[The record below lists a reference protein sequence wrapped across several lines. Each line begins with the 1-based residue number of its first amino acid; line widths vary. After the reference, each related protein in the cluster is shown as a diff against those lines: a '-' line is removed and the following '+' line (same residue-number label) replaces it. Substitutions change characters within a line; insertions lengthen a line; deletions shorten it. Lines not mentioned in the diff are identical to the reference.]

1 VVSLVP
7 ERAERTMVRFAPRT
21 MLRHLSA
28 PLPRLRTIRANFLAI
43 NIPLMLLAM
52 LILFGLYEYT
62 AYTHAQ
68 HELQQKIQRILDNQS
83 AVLKE
88 SLWTLDHERIQLI
101 LTAAGADPDIRGAA
115 VYDNMGNRL
124 ADVGSFDP
132 SRMSHLVAS
141 KDIVYQ
147 RHDEQ
152 RTIGRFT
159 VALTNKR
166 VEAAA
171 AERLVW
177 ATILATLLLLSA
189 VVSALLANRWVIGIP
204 LQRLLNSIARTEKG
218 GGRQAVQWDS
228 NDEIGAV
235 VKAFNRMQAHQ
246 QRYETELRRAR
257 DHLER
262 RVAERTT
269 ELAQAR
275 DAAEAAN
282 KAKTG
287 FLANMSHELRTPL
300 NAIIGFAE
308 VLENEVMGEL
318 GHRRYKDYAR
328 DVRESGQHLLALIN
342 DLLDLSKAEAG
353 HLEVEEEEVNFAA
366 AVRQSVA
373 MVQPRADSNGVRL
386 RELMPED
393 IPILYADQRKVKQI
407 LLNLLTN
414 AVKFTEHEGEVQVRV
429 WWDDDTPVVS
439 VRDNGIGISQ
449 EDLDRIMQPFA
460 QVDTSM
466 NRKYEGTGLGLPLVN
481 SLVELHGGT
490 MTIDSEPG
498 AGTLVEIRMP
508 ATRVLR
514 RQSGEKAAS

>member
-1 VVSLVP
+1 MARFDP
-7 ERAERTMVRFAPRT
+7 RRA
-21 MLRHLSA
+21 LRRLA
-28 PLPRLRTIRANFLAI
+28 MPVPRLRSIRANFLAI
-43 NIPLMLLAM
+43 NIPLIVVAM
-52 LILFGLYEYT
+52 LTLFGLYEYT
-62 AYTHAQ
+62 AYTHAR
-68 HELQQKIQRILDNQS
+68 HELQQKLQRILDNQS

-88 SLWTLDHERIQLI
+88 SLWTLDHERIRLI

-115 VYDNMGNRL
+115 VYDNMGNML
-124 ADVGSFDP
+124 AAVGEFDRT
-132 SRMSHLVAS
+132 RMPHLVAS
-141 KDIVYQ
+141 KDIVYE
-147 RHDEQ
+147 RHDE
-152 RTIGRFT
+152 RRVIGQFT

-166 VEAAA
+166 LEAAA

-177 ATILATLLLLSA
+177 ASVLAALLLLSA
-189 VVSALLANRWVIGIP
+189 IVSALLANRWVIGIP
-204 LQRLLNSIARTEKG
+204 LQRLLNSIARTEKR

-262 RVAERTT
+262 RVAERTA
-269 ELAQAR
+269 ELARAR

-318 GHRRYKDYAR
+318 GHHRYKDYAK

-353 HLEVEEEEVNFAA
+353 HLELNEDEVNLGS
-366 AVRQSVA
+366 AVRQSIA
-373 MVQPRADSNGVRL
+373 MVKPRADNSGVQL
-386 RELMPED
+386 TETMPEQT
-393 IPILYADQRKVKQI
+393 PVLYADQRKLKQI

-414 AVKFTEHEGEVQVRV
+414 AVKFTESGGEVRV
-429 WWDDDTPVVS
+429 CVDWAGQEPVLS
-439 VRDNGIGISQ
+439 VQDNGIGIAK

-490 MTIDSEPG
+490 MTIDSTPG
-498 AGTLVEIRMP
+498 SGTRVEIRMP
-508 ATRVLR
+508 TDRVIR
-514 RQSGEKAAS
+514 YREDQKAAS

>member
-1 VVSLVP
+1 
-7 ERAERTMVRFAPRT
+7 MVRFHPWKALGR
-21 MLRHLSA
+21 LSA
-28 PLPRLRTIRANFLAI
+28 PIPRLRSIRANFLAI
-43 NIPLMLLAM
+43 NIPLVLAAMLL
-52 LILFGLYEYT
+52 LFGLYEYT
-62 AYTHAQ
+62 AYTHAR
-68 HELQQKIQRILDNQS
+68 HELQQKLQRILDNQS

-88 SLWTLDHERIQLI
+88 SLWTLDHERIRLI

-124 ADVGSFDP
+124 ASVGSFDR
-132 SRMSHLVAS
+132 SRMPHLVES
-141 KDIVYQ
+141 TDIVYQ
-147 RHDEQ
+147 RHDEE

-166 VEAAA
+166 LEAAA
-171 AERLVW
+171 AQRMVW
-177 ATILATLLLLSA
+177 AGVLAALLLLGA
-189 VVSALLANRWVIGIP
+189 IVSALLANRWVIGIP
-204 LQRLLNSIARTEKG
+204 LQRLLRSIARTEKG

-262 RVAERTT
+262 RVAERTA
-269 ELAQAR
+269 ELARAR

-353 HLEVEEEEVNFAA
+353 RLELDEDEVNLAGA
-366 AVRQSVA
+366 IRQSIA
-373 MVQPRADSNGVRL
+373 MVQPRADTNGVAL
-386 RELMPED
+386 TESLPGET
-393 IPILYADQRKVKQI
+393 PILYADQRKIKQI
-407 LLNLLTN
+407 LINLLTN
-414 AVKFTEHEGEVQVRV
+414 AVKFTESGGEVRV
-429 WWDDDTPVVS
+429 CLTWADEEPVIS
-439 VRDNGIGISQ
+439 VRDDGIGIAQ

-490 MTIDSEPG
+490 MTIDSKPG
-498 AGTLVEIRMP
+498 TG
-508 ATRVLR
+508 TRVDVHLPSSRVMR
-514 RQSGEKAAS
+514 RQSNARAAS